1 MTTRE
6 RFKAVMSFEKPD
18 RLPMIEWATWWDKT
32 LEYWRKCG
40 LPHNLKTGID
50 IMEYLGLD
58 IHAQFWIPNI
68 KDTAPIPTHHGA
80 GILEDLTLECYEALS
95 PHLFL
100 ENWVDHSREAIEFR
114 ASRQQTVGDLVWVTL
129 EGFFWFPR
137 KLMGIEKH
145 LYAFYDAP
153 EVMHAINEDLLG
165 YNLRMLDKFCGI
177 CIPDFITIAE
187 DMSYNHGPM
196 ISKELFDEFMAPYYR
211 KLVSAIN
218 NRGVL
223 HNFDA
228 GDILHQRLCKNRD
241 IEVIVDTDGEI
252 SQLVPWF
259 ESVGITAFL
268 PLERMSGVD
277 AIALRKAHPGLRMVG
292 GFDKTVMHLGEEAM
306 RAEFERLLPVIQEGG
321 FIPSVD
327 HQTPPNVSLEDYRLY
342 LSLLKEYC
350 AL

>member
-32 LEYWRKCG
+32 LAYWRKCG
-40 LPHNLKTGID
+40 LPRNLKTTTD

-68 KDTAPIPTHHGA
+68 KRTAPKPTHHGA
-80 GILEDLTLECYEALS
+80 GILEELTLECYAKLR
-95 PHLFL
+95 PYLFNK
-100 ENWVDHSREAIEFR
+100 NWVSYSQKKIKHR
-114 ASRQQTVGDLVWVTL
+114 ANLQQTIGDLVWVTL

-137 KLMGIEKH
+137 KLMGIERH

-153 EVMHAINEDLLG
+153 ELMHKINEDLLE
-165 YNLRMLDKFCGI
+165 YNLLMLDKFCEI
-177 CIPDFITIAE
+177 CIPDFLTIAE

-196 ISKELFDEFMAPYYR
+196 VSKELFDEFMAPYYR
-211 KLVSAIN
+211 RLVSAI
-218 NRGVL
+218 RER
-223 HNFDA
+223 
-228 GDILHQRLCKNRD
+228 Q
-241 IEVIVDTDGEI
+241 IEIIVDTDGEI

-277 AIALRKAHPGLRMVG
+277 AIALRKAHPYLRIIG
-292 GFDKTVMHLGEEAM
+292 GFDKTVMHLGEKAI
-306 RAEFERLLPVIQEGG
+306 RAEFERLLPVITQGG